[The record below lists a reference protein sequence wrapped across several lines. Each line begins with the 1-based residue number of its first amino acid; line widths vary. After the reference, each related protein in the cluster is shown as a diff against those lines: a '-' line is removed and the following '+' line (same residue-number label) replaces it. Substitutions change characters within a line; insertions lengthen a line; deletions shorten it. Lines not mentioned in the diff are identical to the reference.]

1 MTIEDRDKNAQTK
14 SRQGSTRPEQT
25 GPLMGT
31 SMTKGTVAKIE
42 ASMPVLGAW
51 QAVNGTNHEQ
61 SDHRGGPCCQTCLK
75 SLPPGSGCRY
85 CSDRCRLRAWAL
97 RELTKA
103 LHNGTVD
110 GLKAGIRELA
120 RITGIKFG

>member
-1 MTIEDRDKNAQTK
+1 MTINDRDKTATIRIKQVN
-14 SRQGSTRPEQT
+14 GRPKQS
-25 GPLMGT
+25 GPGT
-31 SMTKGTVAKIE
+31 AGETNP
-42 ASMPVLGAW
+42 SMPILGAW

>member
-1 MTIEDRDKNAQTK
+1 MTINDRNKTVTITIKQVT
-14 SRQGSTRPEQT
+14 GRPEQS
-25 GPLMGT
+25 GPYIGAR
-31 SMTKGTVAKIE
+31 STKGTVAKTK
-42 ASMPVLGAW
+42 ARMPVLGAW

-75 SLPPGSGCRY
+75 SLPSGSGCRY
-85 CSDRCRLRAWAL
+85 CSSRCRLRAWAL

-120 RITGIKFG
+120 GITGIKLD